1 MEDKIPTLEEENLK
15 VIIVNEFNN
24 KQEKNNPISIQK
36 YFKKGIFVIPNYQ
49 RGYKWSVKEK
59 DDQDSSLE
67 YFIKS
72 LKNSFENKL
81 DEYFIEAVTVVE
93 KEKNVI
99 LVDGQQRT
107 TSLFLLFAVLEDFE
121 FIKEK
126 LVYAVR
132 NDSKNWLNN
141 IQQTINENIQDEDTQ
156 DIFYFK
162 KAIEQIRIIVE
173 DKNFSKDDFKT
184 FVLEKVKLLYNEI
197 PEEKA
202 VNTFIALNGLKA
214 IMKDEELIKSD
225 LLIKSSR
232 MDNKTENQVE
242 QFGIEWKINEDR
254 SRLARNWDKWLYWWN
269 QQEVKNYFGTEN
281 RHPLYYLLVTY
292 WNINPNNENAKF
304 SFENFKNKFISD
316 AKSAKTHFEGL
327 RKLQKTFEDLY
338 NDWER
343 YNLLGLAFLANIN
356 KNECIKYF
364 IENTTILDELKRF
377 TKWAL
382 AECTL
387 SEIKEMKEEKFKE
400 RKENLSN
407 ILIDKNLFDS
417 DGKGQAY
424 LQLLRMNVMDMNERK
439 FDFEVFKTKSLEHI
453 CPQNP
458 PEDNS
463 DFIKT
468 KKEIEE
474 KSDSINSIGNLVL
487 LNGSA
492 NSSLSNNPYYIKK
505 QLLFDKIKQG
515 FLLPHTLK
523 VFSKSFNSKNENT
536 GNRYLFNNEKYWQAD
551 DVENNKEYFF
561 NEFEKYYGK

>member
-107 TSLFLLFAVLEDFE
+107 TSLFLLFAVLDEFE

-126 LVYAVR
+126 LIYTVR
-132 NDSKNWLNN
+132 DDSKNWLIN
-141 IQQTINENIQDEDTQ
+141 IRQTINENIQNEDTQ

-162 KAIEQIRIIVE
+162 KAIEQIKKIVKV
-173 DKNFSKDDFKT
+173 KNFSKDDFKT

-269 QQEVKNYFGTEN
+269 QQEVRDYYGTEK

-343 YNLLGLAFLANIN
+343 YNLLGLAFHTKID
-356 KNECIKYF
+356 KNDCIKYF
-364 IENTTILDELKRF
+364 IENTKSIDELKRL

-387 SEIKEMKEEKFKE
+387 SEIKEMEEEKFKE

-417 DGKGQAY
+417 DG
-424 LQLLRMNVMDMNERK
+424 
-439 FDFEVFKTKSLEHI
+439 
-453 CPQNP
+453 
-458 PEDNS
+458 
-463 DFIKT
+463 
-468 KKEIEE
+468 
-474 KSDSINSIGNLVL
+474 
-487 LNGSA
+487 
-492 NSSLSNNPYYIKK
+492 
-505 QLLFDKIKQG
+505 
-515 FLLPHTLK
+515 
-523 VFSKSFNSKNENT
+523 
-536 GNRYLFNNEKYWQAD
+536 
-551 DVENNKEYFF
+551 
-561 NEFEKYYGK
+561 

>member
-364 IENTTILDELKRF
+364 IENTTI
-377 TKWAL
+377 
-382 AECTL
+382 
-387 SEIKEMKEEKFKE
+387 
-400 RKENLSN
+400 
-407 ILIDKNLFDS
+407 
-417 DGKGQAY
+417 
-424 LQLLRMNVMDMNERK
+424 
-439 FDFEVFKTKSLEHI
+439 
-453 CPQNP
+453 
-458 PEDNS
+458 
-463 DFIKT
+463 
-468 KKEIEE
+468 
-474 KSDSINSIGNLVL
+474 
-487 LNGSA
+487 
-492 NSSLSNNPYYIKK
+492 
-505 QLLFDKIKQG
+505 
-515 FLLPHTLK
+515 
-523 VFSKSFNSKNENT
+523 
-536 GNRYLFNNEKYWQAD
+536 
-551 DVENNKEYFF
+551 
-561 NEFEKYYGK
+561 